1 MSSSSKDDSI
11 NLSDIENNITNPRT
25 VIRRFSKTAE
35 ELKDYLLTKYPN
47 GFSMDNIIDVVVE
60 CIQYLALYRK
70 MSGHQKRNAITE
82 AIILVFDETE
92 TGDFETFEPIVKAIV
107 PATVNT
113 LIDVEKKKIKLNKKA
128 WRLCCCCCFN

>member
-1 MSSSSKDDSI
+1 MSNNSKDDSI
-11 NLSDIENNITNPRT
+11 SLSDIENNITSPKT
-25 VIRRFSKTAE
+25 IVRRFSKTAE
-35 ELKDYLLTKYPN
+35 ELKDYLLTKYPH
-47 GFSMDNIIDVVVE
+47 GFSLDNIIDVVVE

-82 AIILVFDETE
+82 AIILVYDETNVGE
-92 TGDFETFEPIVKAIV
+92 LDVFEPIIKAVV

-128 WRLCCCCCFN
+128 FRLCCCCYN